1 MSGFDPRMMSSTSS
15 ISAMDSA
22 NIAAQTNNV
31 QNPFTDKSLG
41 YTGAAEEL
49 GLTGSSSGMT
59 DLSGAQGS
67 AMLNSMGLNAGGA
80 AANPNQLNAL
90 LYAGQL
96 LNQGQPQ
103 RQSTPSFGQIKP
115 AQQPNITDP
124 VGALLA
130 PKRKKKQPISLL

>member
-1 MSGFDPRMMSSTSS
+1 MMSSTSS
-15 ISAMDSA
+15 VSAMDSA
-22 NIAAQTNNV
+22 NIAAQANNV

-67 AMLNSMGLNAGGA
+67 AMLNSMGLNARGA

-103 RQSTPSFGQIKP
+103 RQSMPSFGQIKP

-130 PKRKKKQPISLL
+130 PKRKKKEPISLL

>member
-1 MSGFDPRMMSSTSS
+1 MMSSTSS
-15 ISAMDSA
+15 VSAMDSA
-22 NIAAQTNNV
+22 NIAAQANNV

-59 DLSGAQGS
+59 NLSGSQGS
-67 AMLNSMGLNAGGA
+67 AMLNSMGLNARGT

-103 RQSTPSFGQIKP
+103 RQPTPSFGQIKP
-115 AQQPNITDP
+115 AQQPNVTDP

-130 PKRKKKQPISLL
+130 PKMKKKQPISLL

>member
-1 MSGFDPRMMSSTSS
+1 MMSSTSS
-15 ISAMDSA
+15 VSAMDSA
-22 NIAAQTNNV
+22 NIAAQANNV

>member
-1 MSGFDPRMMSSTSS
+1 MSGFDFRNMSSPNAS
-15 ISAMDSA
+15 SAMDSA
-22 NIAAQTNNV
+22 NIAAQAGNV

-103 RQSTPSFGQIKP
+103 RQPTPSFGQIKP

>member
-1 MSGFDPRMMSSTSS
+1 MSGFDFRNMSNPNAS
-15 ISAMDSA
+15 SAMDSA

-67 AMLNSMGLNAGGA
+67 AMLNSMGLNARGA
-80 AANPNQLNAL
+80 ATNPNQLNAL

-103 RQSTPSFGQIKP
+103 RQSMPSFGQIKP

-130 PKRKKKQPISLL
+130 PKRKKKEPISLL

>member
-1 MSGFDPRMMSSTSS
+1 MSGIDPRMMSSTSS
-15 ISAMDSA
+15 VSAMDSA
-22 NIAAQTNNV
+22 NIAAQANNV
-31 QNPFTDKSLG
+31 QNPFTDKNLG

-49 GLTGSSSGMT
+49 GLTGSSSGIT
-59 DLSGAQGS
+59 NLSGAQGS

>member
-15 ISAMDSA
+15 VSAMDSA
-22 NIAAQTNNV
+22 NIAAQANNV

-49 GLTGSSSGMT
+49 GLTGSSSGIT
-59 DLSGAQGS
+59 NLSGAQGS
-67 AMLNSMGLNAGGA
+67 AMLNSMGLNARGA

-130 PKRKKKQPISLL
+130 PKR

>member
-1 MSGFDPRMMSSTSS
+1 MVSSTSS

-22 NIAAQTNNV
+22 NIAAQANNV

>member
-1 MSGFDPRMMSSTSS
+1 MSGIDPRMMSSTSS
-15 ISAMDSA
+15 VSAMDSA
-22 NIAAQTNNV
+22 NIAAQANNV